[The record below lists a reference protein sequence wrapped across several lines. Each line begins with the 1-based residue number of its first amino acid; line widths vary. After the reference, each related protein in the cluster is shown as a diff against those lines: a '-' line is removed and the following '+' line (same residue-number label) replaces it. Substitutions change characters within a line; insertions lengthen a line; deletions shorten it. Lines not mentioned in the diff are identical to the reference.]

1 MLKKFTDSFK
11 GLRAA
16 NITLYGLAKSV
27 RKGTA
32 KRGPK
37 RGRIYFRVRAKRGR
51 IYFRIFR
58 LGGMVEAIPAV
69 SGFLI
74 PSTIAADVSSHLEI
88 P

>member
-27 RKGTA
+27 RKGT
-32 KRGPK
+32 
-37 RGRIYFRVRAKRGR
+37 AKRGR

-74 PSTIAADVSSHLEI
+74 PSTIAADVSRNLEI

>member
-32 KRGPK
+32 K

-69 SGFLI
+69 SGFPV